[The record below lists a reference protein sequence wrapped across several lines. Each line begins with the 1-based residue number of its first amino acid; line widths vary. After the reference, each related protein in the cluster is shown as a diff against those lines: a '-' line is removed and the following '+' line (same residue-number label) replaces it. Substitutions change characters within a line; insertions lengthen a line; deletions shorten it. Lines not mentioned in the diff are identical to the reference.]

1 MSGPEKR
8 EGAPEESE
16 GAFRVVDRRR
26 FAADGSERSP
36 DDADREA
43 EGEGQAQTAP
53 DRAALPK
60 GRESLEASS
69 AGRAASGPE
78 PPPELGMPR
87 GEPYGD
93 EESVPIEPT
102 FSTLVMSLST
112 QALMCLGEIPEV
124 MGQPPQRD
132 MAAARSVI
140 DLLGVLER
148 KTQGNLD
155 AGEAALLE
163 RILYDLRMRFVE
175 LSKT

>member
-1 MSGPEKR
+1 
-8 EGAPEESE
+8 
-16 GAFRVVDRRR
+16 
-26 FAADGSERSP
+26 
-36 DDADREA
+36 
-43 EGEGQAQTAP
+43 
-53 DRAALPK
+53 
-60 GRESLEASS
+60 
-69 AGRAASGPE
+69 
-78 PPPELGMPR
+78 
-87 GEPYGD
+87 
-93 EESVPIEPT
+93 
-102 FSTLVMSLST
+102 MSLST

-148 KTQGNLD
+148 KTHGNLD

>member
-1 MSGPEKR
+1 MSGPERR

-36 DDADREA
+36 DEADREA
-43 EGEGQAQTAP
+43 EAEAKTKTAA
-53 DRAALPK
+53 D
-60 GRESLEASS
+60 SS
-69 AGRAASGPE
+69 ARVERRAPAEAAADPATSGAAPE
-78 PPPELGMPR
+78 PELGLPR

-93 EESVPIEPT
+93 ERSIPIEPT

-155 AGEAALLE
+155 AGDAALLE